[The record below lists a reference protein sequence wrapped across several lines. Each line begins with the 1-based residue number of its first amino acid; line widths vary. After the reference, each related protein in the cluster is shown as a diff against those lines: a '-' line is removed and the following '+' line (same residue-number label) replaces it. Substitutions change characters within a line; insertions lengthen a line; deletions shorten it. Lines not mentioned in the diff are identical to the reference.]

1 MAEQGAQLQSFNNDI
16 VRSMDELCE
25 KRNLLQKDIDK
36 EEQEKFTLETQL
48 KSVQDKLA
56 RVNASLNSKYETK
69 QEYDKTIS
77 DTEEA
82 YMKIV
87 ESSQVLLNVLKS
99 DAAKLNHKGSTTEK
113 VSNSGRGSVGRSTNV
128 VDTTGKFS
136 NIRLQ

>member
-48 KSVQDKLA
+48 KTVQDKLA

-82 YMKIV
+82 YVKIV

-99 DAAKLNHKGSTTEK
+99 DAAKLNHKGSTAEK

>member
-1 MAEQGAQLQSFNNDI
+1 MNCAKNVIFYRKTLIKKNKN
-16 VRSMDELCE
+16 
-25 KRNLLQKDIDK
+25 
-36 EEQEKFTLETQL
+36 FTLETQL
-48 KSVQDKLA
+48 KTVQDKLA